1 MRTKQTLL
9 LGPALLGLG
18 AALGFAWAKRTWLGT
33 STKARSYRDLIRSRN
48 RDSFSSP
55 VIKHKPSDIDV
66 AVAP

>member
-1 MRTKQTLL
+1 MGKKQTLL

-18 AALGFAWAKRTWLGT
+18 AAIGFAWAKRAWLGIPAG
-33 STKARSYRDLIRSRN
+33 SRSYRDLIRSRN

-55 VIKHKPSDIDV
+55 VIRHSSSDIDV